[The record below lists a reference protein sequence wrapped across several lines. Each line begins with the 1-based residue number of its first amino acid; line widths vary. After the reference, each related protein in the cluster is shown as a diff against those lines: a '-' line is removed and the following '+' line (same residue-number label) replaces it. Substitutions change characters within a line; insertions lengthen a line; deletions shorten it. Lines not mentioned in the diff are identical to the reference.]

1 MTSTTTPGPSG
12 RTMPRP
18 ITVVPA
24 GAALPTEPGTPD
36 NAAHRAP
43 CPPPAALIGPEHQP
57 PAAHRPIL
65 MGQPADADGPVFRE
79 PWEAQAFALA
89 VALNQAGLFT
99 WSEWAATIS
108 ARIVTAQ
115 LGGDPDTGATYYH
128 HWLAALED
136 IGRAK
141 GL

>member
-24 GAALPTEPGTPD
+24 GAALPTETGTPD
-36 NAAHRAP
+36 NAAHTAP
-43 CPPPAALIGPEHQP
+43 CPPPATLTGPEHQP

>member
-1 MTSTTTPGPSG
+1 
-12 RTMPRP
+12 
-18 ITVVPA
+18 
-24 GAALPTEPGTPD
+24 
-36 NAAHRAP
+36 
-43 CPPPAALIGPEHQP
+43 
-57 PAAHRPIL
+57 
-65 MGQPADADGPVFRE
+65 
-79 PWEAQAFALA
+79 
-89 VALNQAGLFT
+89 VALNQPGLFT